1 MLFEDAAHLR
11 LQSLLSFSY
20 NKDAT
25 SPQSGFD
32 ARAHFGKEG
41 RILHIHDAA
50 GEHHIE
56 TPLQPLAGEPAFEVV
71 VVRNQV
77 AEKTLL
83 VHDAGIVVPEHR
95 QRLEAGS
102 HKRIA
107 EPAVNHAPSPASQT
121 ADTAIPTD
129 PAIVQQGDLRSKQ
142 PAQHHGQPTTGVF
155 DTGEYKGHARAS
167 PKQERNNPRIEETFS
182 IAVGQRHGFQ
192 NRLWMAPHLEGP
204 ETTLLV
210 VLEINDL
217 NSARELLVNALKN
230 GFSPGSWNVAY
241 DEVIHC
247 S

>member
-71 VVRNQV
+71 VARNQV

-107 EPAVNHAPSPASQT
+107 EPAVNHAPSPSFLFSSRRRHT
-121 ADTAIPTD
+121 RLVSDWSSD
-129 PAIVQQGDLRSKQ
+129 VCSSDLIVISSR
-142 PAQHHGQPTTGVF
+142 
-155 DTGEYKGHARAS
+155 R
-167 PKQERNNPRIEETFS
+167 
-182 IAVGQRHGFQ
+182 RHT
-192 NRLWMAPHLEGP
+192 RLVSDWSSD
-204 ETTLLV
+204 V
-210 VLEINDL
+210 
-217 NSARELLVNALKN
+217 
-230 GFSPGSWNVAY
+230 
-241 DEVIHC
+241 C
-247 S
+247 SSD